1 MLKVTRFMTENNMG
15 KAEESAASKTAEKEK
30 ALWFAMS
37 APYRNELKV
46 QKQLDGFGIRS
57 FIPMKE
63 DVVERRGRKSKVI
76 VPAVSNLVFVYA
88 MPSTIKTIKPQIPRM
103 QYKTMRSGEKNTII
117 TIPEKEMND
126 FIAVTSAMAGH
137 VTYYAPEE
145 ICLTKGTRVRII
157 GGGLFDGAEGV
168 LVKMKGHRSRSFVV
182 AIHDLVYA
190 TTEVTP
196 DLIEVLD

>member
-1 MLKVTRFMTENNMG
+1 MTENNMG
-15 KAEESAASKTAEKEK
+15 KAEESPSGNQAAKEET
-30 ALWFAMS
+30 LWFAMS

-46 QKQLDGFGIRS
+46 QKQLDEFGIRS
-57 FIPMKE
+57 FIPMRE
-63 DVVERRGRKSKVI
+63 DVVERRGRKSRVM
-76 VPAVSNLVFVYA
+76 VPAVSNLVFVHA
-88 MPSTIKTIKPQIPRM
+88 MASTIRTVKPRIPRM
-103 QYKTMRSGEKNTII
+103 QYKTMRSGEKNIVI
-117 TIPEKEMND
+117 TVPEKEMND
-126 FIAVTSAMAGH
+126 FIAVTSAMAGN

-168 LVKMKGHRSRSFVV
+168 LVKMKGHRSRRFVV
-182 AIHDLVYA
+182 AIHDLIYA

>member
-76 VPAVSNLVFVYA
+76 VPAVSNLVFVHA
-88 MPSTIKTIKPQIPRM
+88 LPSTIKAIKPQIPRM
-103 QYKTMRSGEKNTII
+103 QYKTIRSG
-117 TIPEKEMND
+117 
-126 FIAVTSAMAGH
+126 
-137 VTYYAPEE
+137 
-145 ICLTKGTRVRII
+145 
-157 GGGLFDGAEGV
+157 
-168 LVKMKGHRSRSFVV
+168 
-182 AIHDLVYA
+182 
-190 TTEVTP
+190 
-196 DLIEVLD
+196 

>member
-1 MLKVTRFMTENNMG
+1 MTENNVG
-15 KAEESAASKTAEKEK
+15 KAEESPSGNQAAKEET
-30 ALWFAMS
+30 LWFAMS

-46 QKQLDGFGIRS
+46 QKQLDEFGIRS
-57 FIPMKE
+57 FIPMRE
-63 DVVERRGRKSKVI
+63 DVVERRGRKSRVM
-76 VPAVSNLVFVYA
+76 VPAVSNLVFVHA
-88 MPSTIKTIKPQIPRM
+88 MASTIRTVKPRIPRM
-103 QYKTMRSGEKNTII
+103 QYKTMRSGEKNIVI
-117 TIPEKEMND
+117 TVPEKEMND
-126 FIAVTSAMAGH
+126 FIAVTSAMAGN

-168 LVKMKGHRSRSFVV
+168 LVKMKGHRSRRFVV
-182 AIHDLVYA
+182 AIHDLIYA

>member
-1 MLKVTRFMTENNMG
+1 
-15 KAEESAASKTAEKEK
+15 
-30 ALWFAMS
+30 
-37 APYRNELKV
+37 
-46 QKQLDGFGIRS
+46 
-57 FIPMKE
+57 
-63 DVVERRGRKSKVI
+63 
-76 VPAVSNLVFVYA
+76 
-88 MPSTIKTIKPQIPRM
+88 M

-117 TIPEKEMND
+117 TVPEKEMND

-137 VTYYAPEE
+137 VTYYAPEDL
-145 ICLTKGTRVRII
+145 CLTKGTRVRII

-168 LVKMKGHRSRSFVV
+168 LVKMKGHRSRRFVV